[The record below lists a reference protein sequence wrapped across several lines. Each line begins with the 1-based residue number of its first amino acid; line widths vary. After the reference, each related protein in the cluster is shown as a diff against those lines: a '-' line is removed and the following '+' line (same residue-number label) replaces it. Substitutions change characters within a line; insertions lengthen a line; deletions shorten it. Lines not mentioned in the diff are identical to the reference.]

1 MSINK
6 NKNEFIPNRSA
17 KYGWIVSS
25 EYKQP
30 ILEILNENNRLSIEE
45 LYSKLEND
53 YFGNFFNEIDLER
66 EQDNKGRVDTRWKKN
81 VRNAMRTMSE
91 NVEAVPSER
100 KYIKYDAD
108 NKKWFLTGKGKEYI
122 SKEKQ
127 EFEPKIYNANEF
139 MKDTGFQQETRI
151 EFWICPKESCEH
163 KKIILKR
170 NENNNIGV
178 STYKQ
183 VIIHFLQHLKKNNI
197 YFGSTDCYKIFLD
210 NISENVLSD
219 EDKGYYPS
227 YGRSKELIWR
237 TQLKATLDG
246 IKRMGYIE
254 TNNINKIPKK
264 YNLGIS
270 DKRKYRTRKRTN
282 KFFEDFESYNDW
294 ELYCDEEQIPMTIN
308 DVYEYDLDDNLFPDV
323 KTILE
328 KEIIKKIREKSF
340 NVEKLENYLLKLDKN
355 NEEIGII
362 YKKYWKII
370 LEFLTNWIDNV
381 NIKEKFLT
389 LLQNRFEIIHESKNL
404 YKIKGRNIKFIFR
417 TNKMTPATLNYWNKI
432 DEAEEI
438 YNLIWILGHPMCNI
452 ILSNKDIEKFF
463 TEDNLTI
470 LKNDSRRYDLRVV
483 PYNEKL
489 SIKIGKK
496 PPRFN
501 GLKFINNFKILGID
515 FDFNIPSSDLVK
527 IQYLVKILLNKIPKK
542 FKKKKVLEKKL
553 EGDGKKNIIT
563 TPLEKNFNKI
573 LNNRCFILILKEFRF
588 GAKNYQELLKSLI
601 PYNVNNVISSI
612 QELLYLNLISETF
625 EIIDKKEK
633 KQKIYYL
640 TEKGRIIFESFI
652 ILNDLLSGKITEQNY
667 ISSLKHLIILSDY
680 LNFENIWYEL
690 VNMINLPL
698 TLYSLITHKP
708 NEIIAINDYGLVV
721 KTENV
726 PKNISK
732 IEIRKAWCHFISDG
746 ILFQKDY
753 EKASY
758 RSSFILMLFSHIK
771 FVKVNRKPQLSI
783 ELDIKELIEWISLK
797 REFEYKLNFPIEVMK
812 DWICTK
818 INQVQ
823 NKNQHQIESEIPS
836 NYINGL
842 IIFGN
847 SHFHI
852 KKSILCLIPEITS
865 YLRILNSDQKRVF
878 FKKQEYRWRR
888 NYSIL
893 NLDNFNKKEIFFN
906 KLKKESI
913 EFDYKKIN
921 CDLIFDLNNN
931 KIFFNEES
939 DYLNT
944 ILGIPFENYK
954 TFAIPKDKLINQL
967 SYYSS

>member
-1 MSINK
+1 MKYKTTKILKNNQIKLESNSIKFTIPEPSEKRPFLKIKDNK
-6 NKNEFIPNRSA
+6 ILGHGQIQRKPLYNFFKEKAGVEEDNFFIELKYFSDKNSKFFSDKVRVTLKKFK
-17 KYGWIVSS
+17 KYGI
-25 EYKQP
+25 
-30 ILEILNENNRLSIEE
+30 
-45 LYSKLEND
+45 
-53 YFGNFFNEIDLER
+53 G
-66 EQDNKGRVDTRWKKN
+66 
-81 VRNAMRTMSE
+81 
-91 NVEAVPSER
+91 AVLLL
-100 KYIKYDAD
+100 KYIKKLIKNEYCEVKTLIPGNILIFSKIKNQKSFLLEIEKKKETKSQKL
-108 NKKWFLTGKGKEYI
+108 NKSVRRNIQQSNEIKKISIGEYKSIPNMKKGKF
-122 SKEKQ
+122 SNEKTT
-127 EFEPKIYNANEF
+127 K
-139 MKDTGFQQETRI
+139 
-151 EFWICPKESCEH
+151 
-163 KKIILKR
+163 
-170 NENNNIGV
+170 
-178 STYKQ
+178 
-183 VIIHFLQHLKKNNI
+183 
-197 YFGSTDCYKIFLD
+197 
-210 NISENVLSD
+210 
-219 EDKGYYPS
+219 
-227 YGRSKELIWR
+227 
-237 TQLKATLDG
+237 
-246 IKRMGYIE
+246 
-254 TNNINKIPKK
+254 
-264 YNLGIS
+264 
-270 DKRKYRTRKRTN
+270 
-282 KFFEDFESYNDW
+282 
-294 ELYCDEEQIPMTIN
+294 
-308 DVYEYDLDDNLFPDV
+308 
-323 KTILE
+323 E

-340 NVEKLENYLLKLDKN
+340 NVEKLENYFLKLDN
-355 NEEIGII
+355 NNDEIGII

-389 LLQNRFEIIHESKNL
+389 LLQNRFDIIHESKNL

-417 TNKMTPATLNYWNKI
+417 SNKMTPTTLNYWNKI
-432 DEAEEI
+432 DETEEI
-438 YNLIWILGHPMCNI
+438 NNLIWILGHPMCNI
-452 ILSNKDIEKFF
+452 VLPNKDIEKFF

-496 PPRFN
+496 NPRFN
-501 GLKFINNFKILGID
+501 GLNFINNFKILGID

-542 FKKKKVLEKKL
+542 SKKKKVPEKKL
-553 EGDGKKNIIT
+553 EGEGKKNIIT

-573 LNNRCFILILKEFRF
+573 LNNKYFILILKEFRF

-612 QELLYLNLISETF
+612 QELLNLNLISETF

-640 TEKGRIIFESFI
+640 TKKGRIIFESFI

-667 ISSLKHLIILSDY
+667 ISSLKHLISLSDY
-680 LNFENIWYEL
+680 LNFKNIWYEL
-690 VNMINLPL
+690 INMINLPL

-753 EKASY
+753 EKANY
-758 RSSFILMLFSHIK
+758 RSSFILMLFSHVK

-797 REFEYKLNFPIEVMK
+797 RKFEYKLNFPIEVMK
-812 DWICTK
+812 DWICKK

-842 IIFGN
+842 IPSNYINGLIIFGN

-852 KKSILCLIPEITS
+852 KKSILSLIPEITS
-865 YLRILNSDQKRVF
+865 YLTILDSDQKRVF

-954 TFAIPKDKLINQL
+954 TFAISKDKLINQL